1 MTNKNLAIYVDALV
15 DWVKEGTESP
25 DLTAT
30 MLESI
35 KVRDDFIRILI
46 SDPDVCGKAITR
58 FWDTDLYLDHERS
71 HIYATILGILYWG
84 LGETTR
90 AIMVLGHAVFMRADY
105 QLAQLVLM
113 SIDND
118 VPFDE
123 WAEGVRALTRA
134 DCLSVA

>member
-1 MTNKNLAIYVDALV
+1 
-15 DWVKEGTESP
+15 
-25 DLTAT
+25 
-30 MLESI
+30 
-35 KVRDDFIRILI
+35 
-46 SDPDVCGKAITR
+46 
-58 FWDTDLYLDHERS
+58 
-71 HIYATILGILYWG
+71 
-84 LGETTR
+84 
-90 AIMVLGHAVFMRADY
+90 MVLGHAVFMRADY

>member
-1 MTNKNLAIYVDALV
+1 MTNDLTIYVDALV
-15 DWVKEGTESP
+15 DWVAEGTESP

-46 SDPDVCGKAITR
+46 SDPDLWDKAITR